1 MRTEATDTERPITQ
15 GVVSWCAERISDPVL
30 RLKFL
35 RAAAPA
41 LKLEAP
47 PRKRSIYRRIPP
59 LGYVIVPLVLL
70 PVAILLIRTTS
81 QARPVPY
88 PKPPVAMVDKR
99 AAEVWLVEQS
109 GSSETYSNGLRI
121 DNRFTVSNHPRSY
134 LAFPLAGGSARPATV
149 PAGIVFHTTE
159 SLQAPFEPQQ
169 NGVLKRIGES
179 LVEYVRR
186 RRAYNFLIDRFG
198 RVYRVVRETD
208 AANHA
213 GYSVWAD
220 DHWFYVNLNESFL
233 GVSFEAETAPGAAEN
248 RMTEG
253 QVRAAAMLVEM
264 LRSRYHIAA
273 ANCVTHGQVSV
284 NPSNMMAGYHI
295 DWASGFPFESIGLR
309 DNYSQPLPSIW
320 AFGFEVDAAFL
331 RNAGP
336 RLAASAAMAEQG
348 LAETAHVASLSL
360 RSYRKMLRKQY
371 KDRLAEL
378 RRGIIEDSE

>member
-1 MRTEATDTERPITQ
+1 MRADPPQTEKPLTQ
-15 GVVSWCAERISDPVL
+15 GLVNWCAERISDPVL

-41 LKLEAP
+41 LKLQDP
-47 PRKRSIYRRIPP
+47 PAKFSVRRRIPL
-59 LGYVIVPLVLL
+59 LGYVLLPLLLL
-70 PVAILLIRTTS
+70 PVVVILIRTTS

-88 PKPPVAMVDKR
+88 PKPPAAMTERR
-99 AAEVWLVEQS
+99 AAQVWLVEQS
-109 GSSETYSNGLRI
+109 GSSETYSNGLRV

-134 LAFPLAGGSARPATV
+134 LAFPLAGGAAKQGTV
-149 PAGIVFHTTE
+149 PVGIVFHTTE
-159 SLQAPFEPQQ
+159 SLQAPFEPEQ
-169 NGVLKRIGES
+169 NHVLKRIGES

-198 RVYRVVRETD
+198 RVYRIVRETD

-233 GVSFEAETAPGAAEN
+233 GVSFEAETELGAAEN
-248 RMTEG
+248 HMTEA

-264 LRSRYHIAA
+264 LRSRYGIAG

-284 NPSNMMAGYHI
+284 NPSNMMAGYHT
-295 DWASGFPFESIGLR
+295 DWASGFPFQIIGLL
-309 DNYSQPLPSIW
+309 DNYSQPLPAIW
-320 AFGFEVDAAFL
+320 AFGFEADAAFL

-336 RLAASAAMAEQG
+336 RLAASAAMAEQS
-348 LAETAHVASLSL
+348 LTETAHVAGLSL
-360 RSYRKMLRKQY
+360 RAYRKTLRKQY

-378 RRGIIEDSE
+378 RRGIVEDSE

>member
-1 MRTEATDTERPITQ
+1 MRAQPTETERPITQ
-15 GVVSWCAERISDPVL
+15 GLVSWCAERISDPVL

-41 LKLEAP
+41 LQLHQP
-47 PRKRSIYRRIPP
+47 PAKRRPLRRISL
-59 LGYVIVPLVLL
+59 LGYVLPPLLL
-70 PVAILLIRTTS
+70 VPVAVIFIRPNS
-81 QARPVPY
+81 EARPVPY
-88 PKPPVAMVDKR
+88 PKPPAALIEKR
-99 AAEVWLVEQS
+99 AAQVWLVEQN
-109 GSSETYSNGLRI
+109 GSSESYSNGLRI

-134 LAFPLAGGSARPATV
+134 LAFPLAGGPAKPGTV
-149 PAGIVFHTTE
+149 PVGIVFHTTE
-159 SLQAPFEPQQ
+159 SLQAPFEPDQ
-169 NGVLKRIGES
+169 NRVLKRIGES

-198 RVYRVVRETD
+198 RVYRIVRESD

-220 DHWFYVNLNESFL
+220 DRWFYVNLNESFL
-233 GVSFEAETAPGAAEN
+233 GISFEAETQPGAAES

-253 QVRAAAMLVEM
+253 QLRAAAMLVEM
-264 LRSRYHIAA
+264 LRSRYGIAG

-284 NPSNMMAGYHI
+284 NPSNMVAGYHT
-295 DWASGFPFESIGLR
+295 DWASGFPFQSIGLL

-320 AFGFEVDAAFL
+320 AFGFQTDASFA

-336 RLAASAAMAEQG
+336 RLVASAAMAEQS
-348 LAETAHVASLSL
+348 LAETAHVAGLSL
-360 RSYRKMLRKQY
+360 RAYRKMLRKQY

-378 RRGIIEDSE
+378 RRGVVEDSE

>member
-1 MRTEATDTERPITQ
+1 MRAEPPETERPITQ
-15 GVVSWCAERISDPVL
+15 GLVSWCADCISDPVL

-41 LKLEAP
+41 LKLQDP
-47 PRKRSIYRRIPP
+47 PVKPPSRRRIPL
-59 LGYVIVPLVLL
+59 LGYVLPPLLLL
-70 PVAILLIRTTS
+70 PVVILLIRTSS

-88 PKPPVAMVDKR
+88 PKPPAAMAEKL

-109 GSSETYSNGLRI
+109 GSSETYSNGLRV

-134 LAFPLAGGSARPATV
+134 LAFPLAGGPPKSGTV
-149 PAGIVFHTTE
+149 PIGIVFHTTE

-169 NGVLKRIGES
+169 NHVLKRIGES

-198 RVYRVVRETD
+198 RVYRIVRETD

-220 DHWFYVNLNESFL
+220 DRSFYVNLNESFL
-233 GVSFEAETAPGAAEN
+233 GVSFEAETEPGAAEN
-248 RMTEG
+248 RMTEA

-264 LRSRYHIAA
+264 LRSRYGIAG

-284 NPSNMMAGYHI
+284 NPSNMMAGYHT
-295 DWASGFPFESIGLR
+295 DWASGFPFESIGLL
-309 DNYSQPLPSIW
+309 DNYSQPLPAIW
-320 AFGFEVDAAFL
+320 AFGFEADAAFL

-336 RLAASAAMAEQG
+336 RLAASAGMAEQS
-348 LAETAHVASLSL
+348 LAEAAHVAGLSL
-360 RSYRKMLRKQY
+360 RSYRNMLRKQY
-371 KDRLAEL
+371 HDRLTEL
-378 RRGIIEDSE
+378 RRGIVEDSE

>member
-1 MRTEATDTERPITQ
+1 MRTEPTGTERPITQ

-41 LKLEAP
+41 LKLHAP
-47 PRKRSIYRRIPP
+47 PRKPPVYRRIPP
-59 LGYVIVPLVLL
+59 LGYVVVPVVLL
-70 PVAILLIRTTS
+70 SVAIVLMRTTS

-88 PKPPVAMVDKR
+88 PKPPAAMVEKR
-99 AAEVWLVEQS
+99 AAEVWLVEQN

-134 LAFPLAGGSARPATV
+134 LAFPLAGGSAKPATMPV
-149 PAGIVFHTTE
+149 GIVFHTTE

-169 NGVLKRIGES
+169 NRVLKRIGES

-198 RVYRVVRETD
+198 RVYRIVRETD

-220 DHWFYVNLNESFL
+220 EHWFYVNLNESFL
-233 GVSFEAETAPGAAEN
+233 GVSFEAETEPGAAGN
-248 RMTEG
+248 RMTEA
-253 QVRAAAMLVEM
+253 QLRAAAMLVEM
-264 LRSRYHIAA
+264 LRSRYRIAA

-309 DNYSQPLPSIW
+309 DNYSQPLPAIW
-320 AFGFEVDAAFL
+320 AFGFEADAAFL

-336 RLAASAAMAEQG
+336 RLAASAAMAEQS
-348 LAETAHVASLSL
+348 LAETAHVAGLSL

-378 RRGIIEDSE
+378 RRGVIEDSE

>member
-1 MRTEATDTERPITQ
+1 MRAEPAGTERPITQ

-35 RAAAPA
+35 QAAAPA
-41 LKLEAP
+41 LKLQAP
-47 PRKRSIYRRIPP
+47 PRKRPIYRRIPL
-59 LGYVIVPLVLL
+59 LGYVVAPLVLL
-70 PVAILLIRTTS
+70 PVTILLIRTTS

-88 PKPPVAMVDKR
+88 PKPPAAMVEKR
-99 AAEVWLVEQS
+99 AAEVWLVEQG

-134 LAFPLAGGSARPATV
+134 LAFPLGGGSARPATV
-149 PAGIVFHTTE
+149 PVGIVFHTTE
-159 SLQAPFEPQQ
+159 SLQAPFEPEQ
-169 NGVLKRIGES
+169 NRVLKRIGES

-198 RVYRVVRETD
+198 RVYRIVRETD

-220 DHWFYVNLNESFL
+220 EHWFYVNLNESFL

-248 RMTEG
+248 RMTEA

-309 DNYSQPLPSIW
+309 DNYSQPLPAIW
-320 AFGFEVDAAFL
+320 AFGFEADTAFL

-336 RLAASAAMAEQG
+336 RLAASAAMAEQS
-348 LAETAHVASLSL
+348 LAETAHIAGLSL
-360 RSYRKMLRKQY
+360 RSYRKVLRKQY

>member
-1 MRTEATDTERPITQ
+1 
-15 GVVSWCAERISDPVL
+15 
-30 RLKFL
+30 
-35 RAAAPA
+35 
-41 LKLEAP
+41 
-47 PRKRSIYRRIPP
+47 
-59 LGYVIVPLVLL
+59 
-70 PVAILLIRTTS
+70 LIRITS
-81 QARPVPY
+81 QAKPVPY
-88 PKPPVAMVDKR
+88 PKPPTALVEKR

-134 LAFPLAGGSARPATV
+134 LAFPLAGGSAKPGTV
-149 PAGIVFHTTE
+149 PIGIVFHTTE

-169 NGVLKRIGES
+169 NRVLKRIGES
-179 LVEYVRR
+179 LADYVRR

-198 RVYRVVRETD
+198 RVYRIVRETD

-220 DHWFYVNLNESFL
+220 EHWFYVNLNESFL
-233 GVSFEAETAPGAAEN
+233 GVSFEAETEPGAAEN
-248 RMTEG
+248 RMTEA
-253 QVRAAAMLVEM
+253 QLRAAAMLVEM
-264 LRSRYHIAA
+264 LRSRYRIAG

-284 NPSNMMAGYHI
+284 NPSNMMAGYHV

-309 DNYSQPLPSIW
+309 DNYSQPLPAIW
-320 AFGFEVDAAFL
+320 AFGFEANAAFL

-336 RLAASAAMAEQG
+336 RLAASAAMAEQS
-348 LAETAHVASLSL
+348 LAETAHVAGLPP

-378 RRGIIEDSE
+378 RRGLIEDSE